1 MLEKIYN
8 NLKKNYRS
16 DIVERIEKN
25 YIDDEISS
33 IFLRYDN
40 ENVLSQITIWEDLSC
55 MIEIYDIDIDKYIR
69 NQRMEFFNTQEVT
82 NEFSTFI
89 SIISDFL

>member
-8 NLKKNYRS
+8 NLKKKCRS
-16 DIVERIEKN
+16 DIVDKIEKN

-40 ENVLSQITIWEDLSC
+40 EKVLSQITIWEDLSC
-55 MIEIYDIDIDKYIR
+55 MIEIYDIELDRYIR

-89 SIISDFL
+89 SIISDFS